1 MTESA
6 SKAQP
11 DETHPFASLWAKRL
25 RALLALAVIGFG
37 YAALLWITGAGTRDS
52 SREDFILHDAPR
64 PVVDIAFVDQAGTQQ
79 TISAYRGKV
88 VLLNIWATWCAPC
101 RREMPTLDRLQA
113 RLGSSN
119 FEVVAL
125 SIDRVG
131 SGAVQAFYDET
142 GVRHLASYLDRSG
155 KSQHDL
161 GVFGIPT
168 TLLIDRDG
176 HEVVRLIGPAEWDAP
191 TMITFLSGRIAGKT
205 SMVPPKKQYPPVNR
219 RGTWDLTI
227 GLDK

>member
-1 MTESA
+1 VTGPA
-6 SKAQP
+6 SEAQP
-11 DETHPFASLWAKRL
+11 HDTHPFAGRRAKRL

-37 YAALLWITGAGTRDS
+37 YAALLWLTGAGTGDS
-52 SREDFILHDAPR
+52 SWEDFIVHDAPR
-64 PVVDIAFVDQAGTQQ
+64 PVVDIAFVDQADTQQ
-79 TISAYRGKV
+79 TIPTFRGKV

-113 RLGSSN
+113 RLCSSD

-131 SGAVQAFYDET
+131 SGAVRAFYDEI

-168 TLLIDRDG
+168 MLLIDRDG
-176 HEVVRLIGPAEWDAP
+176 REVARLIGPAEW
-191 TMITFLSGRIAGKT
+191 TR
-205 SMVPPKKQYPPVNR
+205 PP
-219 RGTWDLTI
+219 
-227 GLDK
+227 